1 VPGSRQEWPSQE
13 AGWYAVN
20 GRDRKCER
28 EEQHFQLPQALCER
42 GAPKSS
48 ILQYSFRLHPSVFD
62 LVKHERPT
70 RIVHRLMPKAT
81 IEAEDISARTTGRER
96 SMQELVAMNIMLKGR
111 RAYVWIVCEDAEQAN
126 ALTHQ

>member
-1 VPGSRQEWPSQE
+1 MVEIGSVNAKNNIFNFLKLCASAARPSLR
-13 AGWYAVN
+13 YFN
-20 GRDRKCER
+20 TLSDFI
-28 EEQHFQLPQALCER
+28 HLF
-42 GAPKSS
+42 SS
-48 ILQYSFRLHPSVFD
+48 